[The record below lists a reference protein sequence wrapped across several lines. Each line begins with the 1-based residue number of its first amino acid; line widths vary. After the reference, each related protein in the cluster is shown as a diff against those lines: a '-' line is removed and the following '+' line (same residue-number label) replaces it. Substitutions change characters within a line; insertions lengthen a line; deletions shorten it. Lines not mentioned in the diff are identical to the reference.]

1 MKTAKILTYKELQ
14 GDLQRILTALEQDGT
29 SLDEIAEL
37 LKSGFERI
45 DELRTRLT
53 ESEAQIENII
63 SLRHNTPHNAQ
74 LAKGEGE
81 SQP

>member
-1 MKTAKILTYKELQ
+1 MKTAKTATYKELQ
-14 GDLQRILTALEQDGT
+14 DELQRILSSLEQDGT

-37 LKSGFERI
+37 LKAGFSTV
-45 DELRTRLT
+45 DSLKARLT

-63 SLRHNTPHNAQ
+63 SLRHNTSHNVQ

-81 SQP
+81 SQS